1 MGLSGVSDA
10 KDQEQLYVTHDLE
23 TLKREWKAAELG
35 DLPDEDLA
43 IYLGCPG
50 TVAERESDDDTVQL
64 QWINMDT
71 QWIPVKACTRDLP
84 KDLRKD
90 VPSTYIPSM
99 NEAEG
104 GLKYLKLS
112 DVKMGETVY
121 VTH

>member
-71 QWIPVKACTRDLP
+71 QWIPVKACARDIP
-84 KDLRKD
+84 AASKRD
-90 VPSTYIPSM
+90 VPATYIPSM
-99 NEAEG
+99 NNAEG
-104 GLKYLKLS
+104 GLDYLTIDK
-112 DVKMGETVY
+112 VKTGETIY
-121 VTH
+121 V